1 MQQTPDEGDQAPNVG
16 ASATPETET
25 AVTPAERTTVLWLSN
40 ASHAVNH
47 FQNGMLS
54 VLWVPIMEELGFGL
68 QQLGVLQAIRSTLNS
83 VSQGLYGFL
92 TPFFRRTR
100 ILAFANMLMGLGV
113 MLSGFAFSFWSFVG
127 SRVFAATGSS
137 AQHPVGASLLSG
149 YFPRNRGTILA
160 LNASVASVGSFLA
173 PLVATAMLSYIGWR
187 QIFFVLAGFSVVFGL
202 VYLFFSE
209 RRSVDERRPR
219 GTAGKLREGFSNY
232 RLVLKNRNILAISLV
247 MMVGA
252 GGRGGGVNDLYLIPW
267 MRTELLLGPWTAAW
281 AKSVQQLGGIVG
293 PLGFGW
299 LSDRLS
305 RTRVLQAS
313 LVLSAFGSWLVAVQD
328 GALVPLF
335 VSLAVYG
342 AFTHSRMTLTQPLV
356 ADSVTDEQ
364 LDAAFSVFYTIG
376 FISTPFWALL
386 TGALMA
392 LFSFQVAFSVLAL
405 SYLLGVVLMFWVKDM
420 RKVQGRAADIL
431 PGTGFDD
438 E

>member
-1 MQQTPDEGDQAPNVG
+1 MQRTPDDGDQAPDV
-16 ASATPETET
+16 ADSARPAEAE
-25 AVTPAERTTVLWLSN
+25 AVVTPAERTTVLWLSN
-40 ASHAVNH
+40 ASHAANH

-68 QQLGVLQAIRSTLNS
+68 FQLGVLQAIRSTLNS

-187 QIFFVLAGFSVVFGL
+187 QVFFVLAGFSVAFGL

-209 RRSVDERRPR
+209 RRSVDERRER
-219 GTAGKLREGFSNY
+219 GTRSKLREGFSNY

-267 MRTELLLGPWTAAW
+267 MRTDLLLSPWTAAW

-313 LVLSAFGSWLVAVQD
+313 LV
-328 GALVPLF
+328 
-335 VSLAVYG
+335 
-342 AFTHSRMTLTQPLV
+342 
-356 ADSVTDEQ
+356 
-364 LDAAFSVFYTIG
+364 
-376 FISTPFWALL
+376 
-386 TGALMA
+386 
-392 LFSFQVAFSVLAL
+392 
-405 SYLLGVVLMFWVKDM
+405 
-420 RKVQGRAADIL
+420 
-431 PGTGFDD
+431 
-438 E
+438 